1 MKVRDL
7 MARMRDRLEKAGYT
21 SGEAK
26 GVAEIVMS
34 HLKGWSPSQ
43 IIIYG
48 ETDLDPIFTEGADR
62 ITDRVVGGEPVQ
74 YVIGKARFYGL
85 DLDVTRD
92 VLIPRPETEELVE
105 MIVRENP
112 ESDLRVIDIGTGSGC
127 IAVALARNL
136 RFPAV
141 TAIDISRKALA
152 VAMKNAAT
160 FKTRIRFEEDDIFHF
175 DAASESFDIIVSN
188 PPYICEKERKDMEQL
203 VLANEPSEAFFVPDD
218 DPLLFYRRIA
228 MVAATALSHGG
239 HLYFEINPLY
249 SDELV
254 KLLKGLGFTD
264 IVITDDLSHRPR
276 FATARKP

>member
-203 VLANEPSEAFFVPDD
+203 VLANEPSEALFVPDD